1 MSNKLSFLLI
11 LVISPVNAG
20 VYKWTDKDGNVHFG
34 DRPVNPDSAIEINIQ
49 TDNKTGVTNSSGN
62 TKEREYL
69 LKKIDEEKQADAE
82 NRKKRHAEEKKR
94 KKRCDYFRSRYQS
107 HIQSNRTYRTSPDGE
122 RYYLSDEERAARK
135 KKFSKGIARYCR

>member
-1 MSNKLSFLLI
+1 VKSHIIITLLF
-11 LVISPVNAG
+11 VSTANAG
-20 VYKWTDKDGNVHFG
+20 VYKWTDKDGKVHFG
-34 DRPVNPDSAIEINIQ
+34 DRPVNPDTATEINIH

-62 TKEREYL
+62 IKEREYL

-82 NRKKRHAEEKKR
+82 NRKQRHAEEKKR

-107 HIQSNRTYRTSPDGE
+107 HIQSNRTYRTSPEGE
-122 RYYLSDEERAARK
+122 RYYLSEQERAARK

>member
-1 MSNKLSFLLI
+1 MI
-11 LVISPVNAG
+11 PVANAG

-34 DRPVNPDSAIEINIQ
+34 DRPQNMDAATEINIRS
-49 TDNKTGVTNSSGN
+49 DNKTGVTNSSGN
-62 TKEREYL
+62 KKEREYL

-82 NRKKRHAEEKKR
+82 NRKKLHAEEKKR

-107 HIQSNRTYRTSPDGE
+107 HIQSNRTYRTSPEGE
-122 RYYLSDEERAARK
+122 RYYLSEQERAARK